1 MPRIGGCGV
10 IGSNLEMTNYQGQ
23 YIQTYL
29 KFCNHCTTF
38 SGKAVVATGLKNIL
52 KKIFD
57 RNTNYYNGNNQNDLF
72 LKLFFAIK
80 T

>member
-10 IGSNLEMTNYQGQ
+10 IGSNLEMTNYQEQ

-52 KKIFD
+52 K
-57 RNTNYYNGNNQNDLF
+57 F
-72 LKLFFAIK
+72 LKEIQTIITVITRMIFF
-80 T
+80 